1 VAFLYRVL
9 FLMANSRLA
18 AHHEVSWRSQRTY
31 TQEPAALLMNFE
43 KTILNNEEGTVQWKP

>member
-43 KTILNNEEGTVQWKP
+43 KTILNNEEGTV